1 MPKKVLTHEDCV
13 KLVCAV
19 CTNLHGKK
27 ASRGVSE
34 EETRIIQKFIYAGYR
49 RDCPSSPQGICSTCQ
64 PDLVRLKKSEEG
76 KDSSGEPNEN
86 EGNREKAL
94 PLKLHLPDDYHCTL
108 PHNTRSQANV

>member
-1 MPKKVLTHEDCV
+1 MHKKVLTHEDCV

-34 EETRIIQKFIYAGYR
+34 EDTRIIQKFIYAGYR
-49 RDCPSSPQGICSTCQ
+49 RDCPSLPQGICSTCQ

-76 KDSSGEPNEN
+76 KDSSGKPNEN

-94 PLKLHLPDDYHCTL
+94 RKGD
-108 PHNTRSQANV
+108 